1 MCKTCNSLNMS
12 GSLGETS
19 EDGTDVGARL
29 HRNDAELVLFVDPH
43 EESLIVVVE
52 NTSAFRPVA
61 VETASI
67 KETISFLEEEMII
80 DELLLDSG
88 VHAVKSVELT
98 LEVTLEGVTSLNDLS
113 HDLVTLFVGDARS
126 ERDFGEVSADANTG
140 GLDEGSLVLGER
152 RALEL
157 GSVHVGDVLVAD
169 LVTVVV
175 LNDLVEEV
183 VEGGVGVGGTS
194 IDTDAGVE
202 VLATR
207 EDASL
212 EGNSSGIAL
221 VMVLV
226 PDVLG
231 EVLGAERLAVG
242 GELGEVDELLGGLEV
257 GSALGSGGT
266 SGSGVGSGAS
276 GFGGG
281 LGDTLG

>member
-1 MCKTCNSLNMS
+1 
-12 GSLGETS
+12 
-19 EDGTDVGARL
+19 
-29 HRNDAELVLFVDPH
+29 
-43 EESLIVVVE
+43 
-52 NTSAFRPVA
+52 
-61 VETASI
+61 
-67 KETISFLEEEMII
+67 MII

-113 HDLVTLFVGDARS
+113 HDLVTLLVGDARS

-212 EGNSSGIAL
+212 ESNAL
-221 VMVLV
+221 RARLVFVLF
-226 PDVLG
+226 PNFLG
-231 EVLGAERLAVG
+231 QALFELRFAFW
-242 GELGEVDELLGGLEV
+242 GEESFKVNEFV
-257 GSALGSGGT
+257 
-266 SGSGVGSGAS
+266 
-276 GFGGG
+276 
-281 LGDTLG
+281 